1 MLRINVE
8 ANKIWDLFQK
18 EKAKLEKDFMEIAED
33 IERDVVIYLTSVGE
47 SGDELPDIIMCVGG
61 EPAFEETC
69 IDAADCEDIAKT
81 MYRWATGKSAD
92 AMDDEPE
99 EDEEEDEEEAQEE
112 EIEMREEDLDY
123 ALYDFINL
131 TIDESMGD
139 FDSAR
144 KKKFFQDCKEHF
156 LEYMYRKWDVTIYRP
171 MYLVDENG
179 VESYEEYPYELLDYE
194 DEDNPIYMPE

>member
-18 EKAKLEKDFMEIAED
+18 EKARLEKDLMEIAED
-33 IERDVVIYLTSVGE
+33 IERGVVIYLTSVGE
-47 SGDELPDIIMCVGG
+47 SGEERPDIIMYVYD
-61 EPAFEETC
+61 EPMFEEPC
-69 IDAADCEDIAKT
+69 IDAADCEEVAKT
-81 MYRWATGKSAD
+81 MYQWAAVKPA
-92 AMDDEPE
+92 AVVDDELE